1 MPDAFPSKP
10 TTSAWSGERHASP
23 YGKKIPTRGRGAAR
37 LKQEEVPK
45 GMLKWIQSVLQVSMF
60 QSNLDVQKM
69 VQSSY
74 HQTDYIT

>member
-1 MPDAFPSKP
+1 ML
-10 TTSAWSGERHASP
+10 SP

-60 QSNLDVQKM
+60 QSNPDVQKM

-74 HQTDYIT
+74 HQTDYISHRVWV